1 MANKK
6 AGREKK
12 GPQRSSERPAPARS
26 QPARSP
32 SPTRSGPLLVFR
44 KAVLSNR
51 ALQDRL
57 RDTGTCGEVAQIAN
71 EYLKSNVKIVVSGEL
86 ERGPVRQ
93 TAQTVFEEL
102 FHVTEGDIAAY
113 LESNSNEKGEFLLG
127 KSELAMVAGIVPVA
141 ISNTCS
147 YGSGCGSCGC
157 SSTLVCACD

>member
-1 MANKK
+1 MANEK
-6 AGREKK
+6 AGHGKK
-12 GPQRSSERPAPARS
+12 EPHKSSEHAAPARGR
-26 QPARSP
+26 PARSP
-32 SPTRSGPLLVFR
+32 SATRPGPLLVFR

-57 RDTGTCGEVAQIAN
+57 RDTGTCGELAQIAN

-86 ERGPVRQ
+86 EGGPVRQ

-127 KSELAMVAGIVPVA
+127 KSELAMVAGGSEV
-141 ISNTCS
+141 SSTNTCS

-157 SSTLVCACD
+157 SSTVVCVCS